1 MHGPQRG
8 DSYLLCLTQ
17 GQGQDPEKGGV
28 LWEAMGQKESWDQP
42 GGSCLGVLWLSLK
55 GPLSP

>member
-1 MHGPQRG
+1 MVPSVVTVTFSASR
-8 DSYLLCLTQ
+8 Q
-17 GQGQDPEKGGV
+17 GQGQHPEKGGV